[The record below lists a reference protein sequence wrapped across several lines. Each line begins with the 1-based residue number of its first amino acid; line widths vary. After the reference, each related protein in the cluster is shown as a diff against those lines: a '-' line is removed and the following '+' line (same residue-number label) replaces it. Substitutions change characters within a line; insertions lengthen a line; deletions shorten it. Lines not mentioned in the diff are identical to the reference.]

1 MEKCSLY
8 VLPIL
13 LPEGVTLMTMI
24 AMEEEAVPARL
35 PKPYRQPSGPW
46 QPARRHYDRR
56 ITCDTASRGPLRGSS
71 RRGRRMFSRLRRSQD
86 RLTRARRRLPQP
98 FLFERKGKYRG
109 VPGITGARAR
119 INASETLFPLFEIVK
134 LPHRGP

>member
-1 MEKCSLY
+1 
-8 VLPIL
+8 
-13 LPEGVTLMTMI
+13 MTMI
-24 AMEEEAVPARL
+24 AMAQEAVPARL

-109 VPGITGARAR
+109 FPEEPEPEFGSMRQI
-119 INASETLFPLFEIVK
+119 LFPLFEIVK